1 MSGSAVVRFNEKG
14 FSHVSVIADDVLLPI
29 RGKTASKAPVQIYN
43 DSNNII
49 WAIKG
54 HLKVYYEYKQH
65 IWG

>member
-1 MSGSAVVRFNEKG
+1 MSGSAVVRFNETG

-43 DSNNII
+43 DSNII
-49 WAIKG
+49 WAI
-54 HLKVYYEYKQH
+54 KVYYEYKQH